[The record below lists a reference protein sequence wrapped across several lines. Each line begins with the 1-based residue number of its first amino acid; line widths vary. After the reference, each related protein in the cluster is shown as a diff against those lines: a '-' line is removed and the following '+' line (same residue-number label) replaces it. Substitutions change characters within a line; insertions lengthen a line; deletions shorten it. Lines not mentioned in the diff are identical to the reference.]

1 MEVIT
6 EAIAFA
12 IICFILAPKGSLC
25 HRLKKGA
32 GGAILYIAL
41 FQSYHILHPLLPTEL
56 GYVLHSTI
64 WGALFAYATPN
75 LPLRTVRNGT
85 NGSTDEGK
93 KEQGDDRQNDE
104 EKKEH
109 RSPKVGVQ
117 EGTPPTSTLT

>member
-1 MEVIT
+1 M

-12 IICFILAPKGSLC
+12 TICFILAPKGSPIL

-41 FQSYHILHPLLPTEL
+41 FQSYHILRPLLPTEL
-56 GYVLHSTI
+56 GYLLHSAI

-75 LPLRTVRNGT
+75 LPLRNS
-85 NGSTDEGK
+85 STDEGK
-93 KEQGDDRQNDE
+93 KEQGDNRQHDE